1 MKTLRLLVTLLPLLI
16 VGTLAGCSGTT
27 KSPDVSDTIR
37 NSLDQASLKD
47 VSVSQNRDKGVVTLG
62 GHVPSDGDKSH
73 AESIA
78 KSIAGGQAVSNQI
91 GVIPPAAESEAKTVN
106 SDLGNGIEK
115 NLDAAPIPHGL
126 DANGLAQEVMGN
138 EVQAQI
144 HDQSLWSYRE
154 LREKNGKKEL
164 FEVCQTK
171 SGEINRLVAVDGR
184 PLDKTQRHAED
195 VRIHSLL
202 IHPDEMQRE
211 VRKQRNDTDQARDMM
226 KMFPDAF
233 RFQYDGKQGDLVR
246 LEFAANPNFRPSGHA
261 AQVFYHMKG
270 SLLVDAKQKRL
281 AEISGKLMSEVKFG
295 GGVLGHL
302 DKGGTFWVKQQDLG
316 SGHWEIT
323 VLDVQM
329 IGKALFF
336 KTIDVAEKDSYT
348 NFQPVTEGTTLA
360 KRHSFWQ
367 KAPTTRAR
375 CRPALVAKS
384 LSPVST

>member
-1 MKTLRLLVTLLPLLI
+1 MKTVRLLVTLFTLLI

-27 KSPDVSDTIR
+27 KSPDVSYSIR
-37 NSLDQASLKD
+37 KSLDQAGLQD
-47 VSVSQNRDKGVVTLG
+47 VSVSQDRDKGVVTLG

-78 KSIAGGQAVSNQI
+78 KSIAGGQVVSNQI
-91 GVIPPAAESEAKTVN
+91 GVIPPVAESEAKTVN
-106 SDLGNGIEK
+106 SDFDKGIEK
-115 NLDAAPIPHGL
+115 NLDAALRL
-126 DANGLAQEVMGN
+126 DANGLAREVMSN

-144 HDQSLWSYRE
+144 HDPSLWSYRE
-154 LREKNGKKEL
+154 LREKKGQKEL

-171 SGEINRLVAVDGR
+171 VGEINKLVAVNGR
-184 PLDKTQRHAED
+184 RLDKTQRHTED

-202 IHPDEMQRE
+202 IHPSQMQRE
-211 VRKQRNDTDQARDMM
+211 VRKQRNDAQQARDMM

-246 LEFAANPNFRPSGHA
+246 LEFTANPNFHPSGHA

-281 AEISGKLMSEVKFG
+281 AEISGKLTSEVKFG

-329 IGKALFF
+329 IGKVLFF
-336 KTIDVAEKDSYT
+336 KTIDVAEKDTYT
-348 NFQPVTEGTTLA
+348 NFQPVTGETTLA
-360 KRHSFWQ
+360 KAAQ
-367 KAPTTRAR
+367 LLADGADNTNT
-375 CRPALVAKS
+375 LQN
-384 LSPVST
+384 